1 MKNPAARASVL
12 QSGFERRTCHFFC
25 PKILLKHHRSTM
37 TKTATSLPNDTR
49 PDPPQNN
56 TNAAIM
62 SANPCFWT
70 PERLIQAS
78 YKDLGSPAAV
88 QDSFLQHLLQHCGTA
103 VRQLLAQLPSTT
115 TKDYSLAVDAFL
127 FLRANPVLGH
137 LLLRYPATLL
147 PLLEAAIV
155 QAQHVLLQ
163 REQQEQQH
171 AVGKD
176 DNNQHNNQH
185 DNQHNSTTQFKVK
198 GDRSAGDLTR
208 VHARLVHLPPSSSLG
223 NSSLSRILSAAH
235 VGRMVQVTGTVVRTS
250 AVQMY
255 ESART
260 YVCTA
265 CGKST
270 VVAADVEQRHNA
282 LRPPALCQATASSD
296 APRCKGNKFKV
307 APTGS
312 IHTDYQE
319 IKLQETN
326 HHSSS
331 TTGAIP
337 RSLLV
342 KVQHDLVDTCQ
353 PGDQVVVV
361 GSLLAQWPVGGGANG
376 MGAAAAT
383 TPDAECPVDM
393 AMMAHSVRVVD
404 NDRGSSSG
412 TAALAGSDL
421 EQYQR
426 DFDVYWHETAR
437 NAQYPIQ
444 ARDFIC
450 QAVCPKLYGM
460 AIIKLA
466 LLVTLIGGVSSDA
479 YSPSSSQEEQ
489 QEEEQHDNSFA
500 SPAMGA
506 KRSRGDSD
514 AHGLHGDAPV
524 QFTLPAVQGKSPGQ
538 AAVAAA
544 WNQPTQTA
552 NTVDT
557 ATSTPS
563 LRHKRARRVYT
574 RRRDQSHLL
583 LVGDP
588 GVGKSQFLKFAA
600 ALSPRSV
607 LTTGVGTTSAGLTC
621 AAVREGSKGEFSL
634 EAGALVLADKGVC
647 CIDEL

>member
-1 MKNPAARASVL
+1 MNHPDLASVFH
-12 QSGFERRTCHFFC
+12 SGFEVTLLSFFS
-25 PKILLKHHRSTM
+25 PKILFFETHRSTM
-37 TKTATSLPNDTR
+37 TKMATALPNDTH
-49 PDPPQNN
+49 PDPPNI
-56 TNAAIM
+56 TNRAIM
-62 SANPCFWT
+62 SSDPCFWT

-88 QDSFLQHLLQHCGTA
+88 QDSFLQHLLQHCGTD
-103 VRQLLAQLPSTT
+103 VRQLLAQPPSTT

-163 REQQEQQH
+163 REQQEQEH

-176 DNNQHNNQH
+176 DYNQHNN
-185 DNQHNSTTQFKVK
+185 NNTSTTTQFIVK
-198 GDRSAGDLTR
+198 GDRSVGGLTR

-223 NSSLSRILSAAH
+223 NTSLSRVLSAAH
-235 VGRMVQVTGTVVRTS
+235 VGRMVQVAGTVVRTS

-260 YVCTA
+260 YVCTM

-319 IKLQETN
+319 IKLQEAN

-342 KVQHDLVDTCQ
+342 KVQHDLVDACQ

-479 YSPSSSQEEQ
+479 YSPSSSQEEH
-489 QEEEQHDNSFA
+489 QEEEQHDNPFA
-500 SPAMGA
+500 SPVMGA
-506 KRSRGDSD
+506 KRARGDFD
-514 AHGLHGDAPV
+514 AQALHGDAPL
-524 QFTLPAVQGKSPGQ
+524 QFSLPTVQGKSPGQ
-538 AAVAAA
+538 AAAAAA
-544 WNQPTQTA
+544 WNQPTQAA
-552 NTVDT
+552 NAVDT
-557 ATSTPS
+557 TTSTPS